1 MIDNLN
7 TSPSDEAVALLQEYI
22 RINTINPPGDV
33 TPAANFLK
41 DILEKEDIPVELY
54 WPDKSTGRV
63 NLLARL
69 KGSGTKNPLLL
80 LHHMDV
86 VPVDERGWT
95 VEPFGGVEKDGYLYG
110 RGSLDM
116 KNYGIVQL
124 MSMLQLTRQGVD
136 LDRDLLF
143 LAVCDEEIGGE
154 LGAKWMVENHW
165 DEMAPEFVLDEGGFG
180 TEGFFTKDNR
190 LIFSVGVAEKQ
201 MYALNLSIKRPP
213 GHASM
218 PPKENAN
225 FILSEALARV
235 SAYTTPEYLTPV
247 AKEME
252 NRLGGLEQTVYN
264 NAVRRNTISLTVLK
278 GFVGDPPKTNVI
290 PEHSE
295 AVLDCRLLP
304 EQDKDK
310 FLEELKNVLDDDRI
324 TITPVLEPKLT
335 SVVSSYDSDLFRIIE
350 EETAKIYPDSITLPH
365 LVIYGTDSRYFR
377 EKGASCY
384 GFFPGPVSMEEYSRI
399 HGNDERIRLD
409 SLRKAT
415 DIYCSVV
422 KQFCEKR

>member
-1 MIDNLN
+1 
-7 TSPSDEAVALLQEYI
+7 
-22 RINTINPPGDV
+22 
-33 TPAANFLK
+33 
-41 DILEKEDIPVELY
+41 
-54 WPDKSTGRV
+54 
-63 NLLARL
+63 
-69 KGSGTKNPLLL
+69 
-80 LHHMDV
+80 
-86 VPVDERGWT
+86 
-95 VEPFGGVEKDGYLYG
+95 
-110 RGSLDM
+110 
-116 KNYGIVQL
+116 
-124 MSMLQLTRQGVD
+124 
-136 LDRDLLF
+136 
-143 LAVCDEEIGGE
+143 
-154 LGAKWMVENHW
+154 
-165 DEMAPEFVLDEGGFG
+165 
-180 TEGFFTKDNR
+180 
-190 LIFSVGVAEKQ
+190 VGVAEKQ
-201 MYALNLSIKRPP
+201 MFALNLSIKRPP

-235 SAYTTPEYLTPV
+235 AAYTTPENLTPV

-304 EQDKDK
+304 EQDKDE
-310 FLEELKNVLDDDRI
+310 FLKELKNVIDDDRI
-324 TITPVLEPKLT
+324 TITPVLEPKWG
-335 SVVSSYDSDLFRIIE
+335 SVVSPYDSELFRIIE
-350 EETAKIYPDSITLPH
+350 EETAKAYPNSITLPH

-399 HGNDERIRLD
+399 HGNDERIRLE
-409 SLRKAT
+409 SLSKAT

>member
-1 MIDNLN
+1 MN
-7 TSPSDEAVALLQEYI
+7 SPNQEAITLLKEYI
-22 RINTINPPGDV
+22 TINTVNPPGDV

-41 DILEKEDIPVELY
+41 DIIEKENIPVELY
-54 WPDKSTGRV
+54 WSDKSTGRV

-69 KGSGTKNPLLL
+69 NGSGANNPLLM

-95 VEPFGGVEKDGYLYG
+95 VEPFGGVEKDGYLCG

-116 KNYGIVQL
+116 KNYGVVQL
-124 MSMLQLTRQGVD
+124 MSMLQLVRQGVD

-165 DEMAPEFVLDEGGFG
+165 DDMAPEFVLDEGGFG

-201 MYALNLSIKRPP
+201 MFALNLSIKRPP

-235 SAYTTPEYLTPV
+235 AAYTTPENLTPV
-247 AKEME
+247 AK
-252 NRLGGLEQTVYN
+252 
-264 NAVRRNTISLTVLK
+264 RN
-278 GFVGDPPKTNVI
+278 G
-290 PEHSE
+290 E
-295 AVLDCRLLP
+295 
-304 EQDKDK
+304 
-310 FLEELKNVLDDDRI
+310 
-324 TITPVLEPKLT
+324 
-335 SVVSSYDSDLFRIIE
+335 
-350 EETAKIYPDSITLPH
+350 SI
-365 LVIYGTDSRYFR
+365 GR
-377 EKGASCY
+377 A
-384 GFFPGPVSMEEYSRI
+384 
-399 HGNDERIRLD
+399 
-409 SLRKAT
+409 
-415 DIYCSVV
+415 
-422 KQFCEKR
+422 

>member
-1 MIDNLN
+1 M
-7 TSPSDEAVALLQEYI
+7 
-22 RINTINPPGDV
+22 
-33 TPAANFLK
+33 TPTADFLK
-41 DILEKEDIPVELY
+41 AVLEKENIPVKLY

-69 KGSGTKNPLLL
+69 ESTGTKRPLLL

-95 VEPFGGVEKDGYLYG
+95 VDPFGEVEKDGFIYG
-110 RGSLDM
+110 RGALDM

-124 MSMLQLTRQGVD
+124 MSMLQLARQGIE
-136 LDRDLLF
+136 LERDLLL
-143 LAVCDEEIGGE
+143 LAVCDEEIGGD
-154 LGAKWMVENHW
+154 LGAKWIVENHW
-165 DEMAPEFVLDEGGFG
+165 DDIAPEFVLDEGGFG
-180 TEGFFTKDNR
+180 TEGFFTEDNR

-218 PPKENAN
+218 PPMENAN
-225 FILSEALARV
+225 FILSEALGRV
-235 SAYTTPEYLTPV
+235 ATYATPENLTPV

-252 NRLGGLEQTVYN
+252 HRLGGLEHTVYN

-290 PEHSE
+290 PEKSE

-304 EQDKDK
+304 EQDKDEFMK
-310 FLEELKNVLDDDRI
+310 ELKEVIDDDRI
-324 TITPVLEPKLT
+324 IITPILEPKSE
-335 SVVSSYDSDLFRIIE
+335 SVVSPYDSDLFRIIE
-350 EETAKIYPDSITLPH
+350 EETAKIYPKSITIPH
-365 LVIYGTDSRYFR
+365 LVIYGTDSRFFR
-377 EKGASCY
+377 EKGAICY

-399 HGNDERIRLD
+399 HGNDERIRIE
-409 SLRKAT
+409 SLSKAT

-422 KQFCEKR
+422 KRFCEKQ